1 MPLRYVCTDQL
12 DDTQRIETPAS
23 PLPADTIVQTPPG
36 GIFDRSD
43 LQWRER
49 RVTVGTNQ
57 GASVQEAYIPADRV
71 EDFIAGER
79 ELLK

>member
-1 MPLRYVCTDQL
+1 MSGQVNLTP
-12 DDTQRIETPAS
+12 DTQRTEPHAI
-23 PLPADTIVQTPPG
+23 PLPAVVILQTPPD

-49 RVTVGTNQ
+49 RITVGTNQ

-71 EDFIAGER
+71 EDFTAGER

>member
-1 MPLRYVCTDQL
+1 MASLTGATCSGVKG
-12 DDTQRIETPAS
+12 RI
-23 PLPADTIVQTPPG
+23 
-36 GIFDRSD
+36 
-43 LQWRER
+43 
-49 RVTVGTNQ
+49 TVGANQ